1 MEYKRSLNILAVW
14 VLLFLWSYGKELKD
28 TFLEN
33 VVGSGPQTE
42 LHIMVDELTQ
52 IDSSASFRY
61 KNESFTIT
69 FNPTKSTYFI
79 KGDKGTDFTIRN
91 ANYCYNITSNKE
103 DQKADFVKAFMNWDL
118 KRNTSL

>member
-1 MEYKRSLNILAVW
+1 MEYKRSLNVLAFTGLL
-14 VLLFLWSYGKELKD
+14 VLLSYWKELKD
-28 TFLEN
+28 TFLEEVMN
-33 VVGSGPQTE
+33 SGPQTE
-42 LHIMVDELTQ
+42 LHILVNDLTQ

-79 KGDKGTDFTIRN
+79 KGDQGTDFTIHN
-91 ANYCYNITSNKE
+91 ASYGYNISSNKE